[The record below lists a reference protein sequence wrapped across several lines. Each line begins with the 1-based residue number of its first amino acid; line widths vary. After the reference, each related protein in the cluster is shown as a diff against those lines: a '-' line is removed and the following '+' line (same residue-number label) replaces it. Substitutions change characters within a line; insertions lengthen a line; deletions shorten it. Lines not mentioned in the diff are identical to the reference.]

1 MSRIDPAAAAP
12 PDPALDIRGLT
23 RRFGDLVAVDGLDL
37 RVPRGSFFGFLG
49 PNGAG
54 KTTTLRMLTG
64 LLEPTAGEAWIDG
77 LSVQRQPVE
86 VKRRIGVVPDD
97 LALFDRLTLREH
109 VVLGGRVHGLD
120 AAETARRAEDLLAT
134 LDLWNDRDAYAGN
147 ASHGM
152 RRKLALAMAL
162 LHRPSVLLLDEP
174 FEGVDPIAGKT
185 IRDLLA
191 WLVGRGVTI
200 FLTSHILE
208 IVERLADRVAIL
220 VHGRLAFEST
230 LAEVRASGRSLEDVF
245 VQAAGGPAD
254 ALARLEWLA

>member
-1 MSRIDPAAAAP
+1 MSHDDAPAI
-12 PDPALDIRGLT
+12 DIRHLG
-23 RRFGDLVAVDGLDL
+23 RRFGDLVAVHDLDL
-37 RVPRGSFFGFLG
+37 RVPRGSFYAFLG

-64 LLEPTAGEAWIDG
+64 LLEPTTGEVLVEG
-77 LSVQRQPVE
+77 RSVQREPVV
-86 VKRRIGVVPDD
+86 VKRRIGVVPDE
-97 LALFDRLTLREH
+97 LALFDRLTLLEH
-109 VVLGGRVHGLD
+109 ATLGGRVHGLP
-120 AAETARRAEDLLAT
+120 AAETARRAEDLLVT
-134 LDLWNDRDAYAGN
+134 LDLWTDRDTFAGN

-162 LHRPSVLLLDEP
+162 LHRPSVLFLDEP

-220 VHGRLAFEST
+220 VAGRIVFEST
-230 LAEVRASGRSLEDVF
+230 LAEVRASGRTLEDVF
-245 VQAAGGPAD
+245 VHAAGAPAD
-254 ALARLEWLA
+254 ALSRLEWLA